1 MIFEG
6 TWDESNKVCSFATDP
21 SEIYAAVKS
30 GKIAVLHV
38 PEVTVTG
45 LGTAELYGVIETLT
59 QSTEE
64 VDGETE
70 YGYLYSVTVADGY
83 FGYFDYTDDGL
94 HFAFRMNDV
103 NN

>member
-6 TWDESNKVCSFATDP
+6 TWDESNKVCTFATDP
-21 SEIYAAVKS
+21 SEIYAAVES

-45 LGTAELYGVIETLT
+45 LGPSELYAVIETIT
-59 QSTEE
+59 QSSKE
-64 VDGETE
+64 VDSQTV
-70 YGYLYSVTVADGY
+70 YNYLYSVTVADGY
-83 FGYFDYTDDGL
+83 FGYFDYDDAGT

>member
-6 TWDESNKVCSFATDP
+6 TWDENFEVCTFATAP

-30 GKIAVLHV
+30 GKVAVLHV

-45 LGTAELYGVIETLT
+45 LGPSELYAVIETIT
-59 QSTEE
+59 QSSKE
-64 VDGETE
+64 VNSETV
-70 YGYLYSVTVADGY
+70 YNYLYSVTVADGY